1 MTKRKEVYAAID
13 SEREYQEGVWGA
25 TLSGNREPD
34 TSKGE
39 SGGDR
44 TIDEFSLYIIGYASD
59 LQREASHFATTTEK
73 LDIIRKISGL
83 GVACMEQHGAPHRV
97 TPEKLPQANLKRRY
111 GSRR

>member
-73 LDIIRKISGL
+73 HEKTITMRINQDSDCFISVPLKII
-83 GVACMEQHGAPHRV
+83 C
-97 TPEKLPQANLKRRY
+97 
-111 GSRR
+111 